1 MSKHFHLTLAS
12 LDVGQLLD
20 GLRSRET
27 SWRNTA
33 AFLRDDYFPDDAF
46 FTEDCSEPEE
56 AEAIAD
62 YFAGIITSIE
72 QQLAEQGGWSALVP
86 K

>member
-1 MSKHFHLTLAS
+1 MSKEFHLTLAS

-33 AFLRDDYFPDDAF
+33 IFLREDYFPDEAF
-46 FTEDCSEPEE
+46 VAEDCSEPEE

-62 YFAGIITSIE
+62 HFTRIISSIE
-72 QQLAEQGGWSALVP
+72 KQITEQGGWSASLP

>member
-20 GLRSRET
+20 GLRSRQT

-33 AFLRDDYFPDDAF
+33 TFLREDYYFPDDAHCKPY
-46 FTEDCSEPEE
+46 T
-56 AEAIAD
+56 
-62 YFAGIITSIE
+62 
-72 QQLAEQGGWSALVP
+72 P
-86 K
+86 KNLLPG

>member
-33 AFLRDDYFPDDAF
+33 AFLRDDYFSDEAF
-46 FTEDCSEPEE
+46 VAEDCIVPEE

-62 YFAGIITSIE
+62 YFARIITPIE
-72 QQLAEQGGWSALVP
+72 QQVAE
-86 K
+86 